1 MNITNRSATFNNKR
15 KNAIVVSNPIISAPY
30 NLEYFAPSFQNTI
43 ACSQRGQYVSFCAS
57 GGIYSSSDYG
67 ATFTTNSINY
77 IFTSIAISTTGQYQ
91 VCTSCGYNWG
101 CVIYM
106 SNDFGATWTLRRN
119 LGPNWGRFI
128 EKVVISSS
136 GQYIFCSGSGNAGF
150 ENYYSTNFGTSFL
163 PLGGIS
169 TRTTCCISNDKVLV
183 YIAYDRSIYSVL
195 LSATTPTETYYRQSE
210 FYSYT
215 QNLICNSTGSIIIYT
230 YRDGN
235 AFYISID
242 SGVTYTL
249 VYTPSLYHLFVT
261 SGVIFGSS
269 STAIY
274 KSIDYGV
281 SWTVVF
287 TVQNGK
293 TIRSM
298 SGNIT
303 YINMVYTSGEIVIY
317 TL

>member
-1 MNITNRSATFNNKR
+1 MNITSRATTLNNKKTR
-15 KNAIVVSNPIISAPY
+15 AIVVSNPTVTTPY

-67 ATFTTNSINY
+67 YTFTTNIFNY
-77 IFTSIAISTTGQYQ
+77 IFTSIAISTTGQHQ

-106 SNDFGATWTLRRN
+106 SNDYGATWTLRRN

-136 GQYIFCSGSGNAGF
+136 GQYIFCSGGGNAGF
-150 ENYYSTNFGTSFL
+150 ENYYSTNFGTSFS
-163 PLGGIS
+163 PLGGIT
-169 TRTTCCISNDKVLV
+169 TRPTCCIFNDKVLV
-183 YIAYDRSIYSVL
+183 YNTYDRSIYSVL
-195 LSATTPTETYYRQSE
+195 LSASPPVETYYRQSE
-210 FYSYT
+210 FLSYT

-242 SGVTYTL
+242 SGFTYTL
-249 VYTPSLYHLFVT
+249 VYTPSLYQLFVT
-261 SGVIFGSS
+261 SGVIYGSS

-274 KSIDYGV
+274 KSIDYGA

-287 TVQNGK
+287 TVPNGK

-298 SGNIT
+298 CGNIT